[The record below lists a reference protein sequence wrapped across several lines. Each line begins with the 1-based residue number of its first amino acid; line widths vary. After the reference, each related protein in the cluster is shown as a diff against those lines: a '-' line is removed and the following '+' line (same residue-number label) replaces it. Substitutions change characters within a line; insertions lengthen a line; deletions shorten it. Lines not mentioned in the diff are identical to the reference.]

1 MRILVV
7 DDEREHGFLLFRIL
21 ERMGHE
27 PVLAFDPR
35 DALDI
40 LRDDR
45 GATVAGVITDVDM
58 PGMTGIDLARRIRED
73 VGADIPVAFCT
84 GSCDGNVADAAASIG
99 PIVPKGQP
107 LARTRALIEETVTMW
122 CRPRR

>member
-58 PGMTGIDLARRIRED
+58 PGMTGIDLARRIRE
-73 VGADIPVAFCT
+73 G
-84 GSCDGNVADAAASIG
+84 
-99 PIVPKGQP
+99 
-107 LARTRALIEETVTMW
+107 
-122 CRPRR
+122 RRRRHSRRVLHR